1 MPDVDTIQ
9 KWLCKWAVAYGYI
22 LIIVGYLLYLIV
34 YDIYGK
40 WLLNKKIFIK
50 SITNVAPP
58 EIRYRR
64 GVMSV
69 KGGQITVGFLWTT
82 RTFSMQEVLL
92 IGGYSTDDFSTETWE
107 EFIVLKFKGRKEVV
121 INISSEPEYKEWL
134 QEFEEQL
141 NITIDLEKVHY
152 GTEDD
157 LNIFYKKVKIIQEK

>member
-1 MPDVDTIQ
+1 
-9 KWLCKWAVAYGYI
+9 
-22 LIIVGYLLYLIV
+22 
-34 YDIYGK
+34 
-40 WLLNKKIFIK
+40 
-50 SITNVAPP
+50 
-58 EIRYRR
+58 
-64 GVMSV
+64 
-69 KGGQITVGFLWTT
+69 
-82 RTFSMQEVLL
+82 MQEVLL

-134 QEFEEQL
+134 KEFEEQL